1 MLIKKGR
8 VEPCQKTKM
17 NRSRVIGTLMLLA
30 QPAQAADISMGRQI
44 AENECSSCHA
54 FGATGASPNPKSPPF
69 RDVVKHYPRENFV
82 ESLAEG
88 IVTGHNE
95 MPEFIFEPQEITET
109 VTYLNSLT
117 VKN

>member
-30 QPAQAADISMGRQI
+30 QPAQAGDISMGRQI
-44 AENECSSCHA
+44 VENECSSCHA
-54 FGATGASPNPKSPPF
+54 IGDTGASPNPKSPPF
-69 RDVVKHYPRENFV
+69 RDVVQRYPPENPV

-88 IVTGHNE
+88 IGTGHNE
-95 MPEFIFEPQEITET
+95 MPEFIFEPEDITE
-109 VTYLNSLT
+109 VVIYLNNLT
-117 VKN
+117 VKD